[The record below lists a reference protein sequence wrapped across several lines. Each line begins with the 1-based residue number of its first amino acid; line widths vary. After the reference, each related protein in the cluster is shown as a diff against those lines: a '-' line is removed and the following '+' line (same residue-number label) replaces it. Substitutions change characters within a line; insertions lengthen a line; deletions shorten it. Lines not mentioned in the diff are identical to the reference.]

1 MVRAGSA
8 SAVLIAGP
16 TASGKS
22 RLALELAR
30 QIGGTVI
37 NADALQVYSELRILT
52 ARPSDEEEAAAPHRL
67 YGHVSARERYSV
79 GAWLA
84 DAVACFRTA
93 RSEVGTPIF
102 VGGTGLYFKALTE
115 GLAPVPSIPAEV
127 RERFAERLERE
138 GARALHDELAHRD
151 PTGAAKIRPSDPTR
165 ILRALEV
172 LDATGKPLSDWHKEA
187 ATEPAVRAS
196 EAVLLVVDPPREQLA
211 DNIRSRLR
219 AMVSAGAVEE
229 AARYA
234 ALGFDPQ
241 ASASK
246 TLGLQAFIDHAAGRI
261 GREEAIERAAV
272 QTSQYAKRQMT
283 WFRNQMPTWTRIDP
297 ARTGAARLAETL
309 T

>member
-1 MVRAGSA
+1 MTKAGTPR
-8 SAVLIAGP
+8 AVLIAGP

-22 RLALELAR
+22 RLAVELAR
-30 QIGGTVI
+30 ALDGTVI
-37 NADALQVYSELRILT
+37 NTDALQVYSELRILT
-52 ARPSDEEEAAAPHRL
+52 ARPTADEEAAAPHRL
-67 YGHVSARERYSV
+67 YGHVSARQRYSV

-84 DAVACFRTA
+84 DAVACLGTA
-93 RSEVGTPIF
+93 RMNAGTPIF

-115 GLAPVPSIPAEV
+115 GLAPVPAIPAEV
-127 RERFAERLERE
+127 RERLSQRLERE
-138 GARALHDELAHRD
+138 GAGALHDELAHRD

-187 ATEPAVRAS
+187 ATEPAVRAP
-196 EAVLLVVDPPREQLA
+196 EAVLLVVDPPRERLA

-234 ALGFDPQ
+234 ALGIDPK

-246 TLGLQAFIDHAAGRI
+246 ALGLQAFIDHAAGRI
-261 GREEAIERAAV
+261 GLEEAIERAAV

-283 WFRNQMPTWTRIDP
+283 WFRNQMPAWTRIDP
-297 ARTGAARLAETL
+297 ARTGAVRLAETL